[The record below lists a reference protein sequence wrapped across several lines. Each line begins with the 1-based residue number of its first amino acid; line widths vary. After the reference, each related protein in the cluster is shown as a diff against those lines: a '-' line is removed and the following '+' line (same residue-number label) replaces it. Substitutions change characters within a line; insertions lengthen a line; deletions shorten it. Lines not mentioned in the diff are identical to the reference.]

1 MTDRSRYNIH
11 YSYVPPNV
19 ARGMHLCRPGSRRSR
34 SCLDGLQTLLAVI
47 KAMSSPDAELDF
59 HMWRLDAITPV
70 VCAAHMAG
78 VAHAIVMNGKLLQDG
93 VEVVKTVVALVGIL
107 TVLGLSYAPGRSAQR
122 LRLAS
127 SFFHRGISAIGV
139 IAVFGSC
146 TKAID
151 DVQTWV
157 DLHSL
162 TLGWPMPVLAAAG
175 VGVNARIQ
183 FDARQMAPY
192 FTLWVGVFVAEI
204 AVALLRLKFEAAPSS
219 DRPLSNI
226 GDISPILVPLAGITS
241 YLACGCIE
249 QEYWR
254 PRWRRAQRSGAHLG
268 GTSPPT
274 TASPRCT
281 RSSWGLTSEH
291 KLIITACAA
300 FTLAFWVAERVAGQ
314 REKGVA
320 ARVQVLIEERGAALG
335 NSRSAT
341 HP

>member
-1 MTDRSRYNIH
+1 MQICAS
-11 YSYVPPNV
+11 
-19 ARGMHLCRPGSRRSR
+19 
-34 SCLDGLQTLLAVI
+34 LDELTTLVCCPMPT
-47 KAMSSPDAELDF
+47 AMSSPDAELDF

-127 SFFHRGISAIGV
+127 GLFHRGISAIGV

-157 DLHSL
+157 DLHRL
-162 TLGWPMPVLAAAG
+162 TLGWPMPMLAAAG

-192 FTLWVGVFVAEI
+192 FTLWVGAFVTEI

-219 DRPLSNI
+219 DRPLS
-226 GDISPILVPLAGITS
+226 PILVPLAGITS
-241 YLACGCIE
+241 YLACGFIE

-254 PRWRRAQRSGAHLG
+254 PRWRRAQR
-268 GTSPPT
+268 
-274 TASPRCT
+274 
-281 RSSWGLTSEH
+281 
-291 KLIITACAA
+291 
-300 FTLAFWVAERVAGQ
+300 
-314 REKGVA
+314 
-320 ARVQVLIEERGAALG
+320 
-335 NSRSAT
+335 AT
-341 HP
+341 FP